1 MIMETQ
7 DSKQYVIIG
16 GAHKAGTTSLY
27 TYLSWH
33 PDVCAS
39 SIKETHYFSQGIK
52 RHEHIATQSIYE
64 DFFKH
69 CHEKIIYLESSPEYL
84 YGRESSAHLIR
95 DALPNVKLVFILRN
109 PVEKIFSSY
118 KHRKKK
124 LIIPADTIFDSYASE
139 FYNFNSIDE
148 ITKDELN
155 PGYELIEGCY
165 AQYLKAW
172 FDVFGNDKIRVLFFD
187 DLVNSP
193 HSVLVETCKY
203 LGLDDNYYFGKDFE
217 IENQSVS
224 YRSKLLQTL
233 AVKAFV
239 PIEPIIRKHYWLKK
253 VLRNIYYAANAKQ
266 STESMNSKTSA
277 MLNAFYTDHN
287 NELAA
292 LLRGYG
298 YTDLPTWLVFG
309 K

>member
-1 MIMETQ
+1 METQ
-7 DSKQYVIIG
+7 NSKQYVIIG

-39 SIKETHYFSQGIK
+39 AIKETHFFSQGIK
-52 RHEHIATQSIYE
+52 RHEHIATQSNYE

-69 CHEKIIYLESSPEYL
+69 CHEKKINLESSPEYL
-84 YGRESSAHLIR
+84 YGRESCAHLIK
-95 DALPNVKLVFILRN
+95 DTLPNVKLIFILRN

-124 LIIPADTIFDSYASE
+124 LLIPADTIFDSYASE
-139 FYNFNSIDE
+139 FYHFNSIDD
-148 ITKDELN
+148 IPTDELN

-165 AQYLKAW
+165 ANYLKAW

-187 DLVNSP
+187 NLANSP
-193 HSVLVETCKY
+193 HSVLVETCKF
-203 LGLDDNYYFGKDFE
+203 LGLDDNHFFGKDFE

-224 YRSKLLQTL
+224 YRSKLLQSL

-239 PIEPIIRKHYWLKK
+239 TIETIIRKNYWLKK
-253 VLRNIYYAANAKQ
+253 MLRNIYYAANAKK
-266 STESMNSKTSA
+266 SDESMSSQTSE
-277 MLNAFYTDHN
+277 MLNAIYTVHN
-287 NELAA
+287 KELAA
-292 LLRGYG
+292 LLRSYG
-298 YTDLPTWLVFG
+298 YADLPTWLTFI